1 MALQVHEACF
11 CSFGAELF
19 VQICIG
25 AGEGDVHGAAVAVL
39 HRIREEV
46 LTIQIVVQHLGLGFV
61 DLLHVGKTADVVFQ
75 ILEHQTGHID
85 APAGGRVVH
94 AVLAQQGGVVH
105 HGGHIV
111 GGMAQQVIADDGNGH
126 TGGGHILLYAEVD
139 AAILGHVHRLGE
151 DHGAHVCHQ
160 RHTLH
165 LRHLHELGA
174 EDGVVLADVDVAGI
188 LIIVDGVHVRDVG
201 EVFVLAG
208 SNDVHLAELG
218 GFLGG
223 KVREVAGDKVIC
235 LAGGHEIQRDH
246 GKLLGGTALKETDL
260 VVVGNVHY
268 PAQGG
273 LGVLDDGIEP
283 LAAVA
288 HLHHALTAVAVLEQL
303 CLCLLEHLLGQH
315 AGACAEVVNSC
326 HNELSL
332 SCIAQHR
339 VFLRCVLLIAVAV
352 VYRFCRGENKSIF
365 AQRYGAKA
373 PAQAQSTQMSLMER
387 QKQRQV

>member
-11 CSFGAELF
+11 CSFGAELL

-25 AGEGDVHGAAVAVL
+25 AGEGDIHGAAVAVL
-39 HRIREEV
+39 HRIREEA
-46 LTIQIVVQHLGLGFV
+46 LTVQIVVQHFGLGFV

-111 GGMAQQVIADDGNGH
+111 GSMAQQVVADDGNCH
-126 TGGGHILLYAEVD
+126 AGGSYILLHAEVD
-139 AAILGHVHRLGE
+139 AAVLGHIHGLGE
-151 DHGAHVCHQ
+151 DHGAHVGYQ

-174 EDGVVLADVDVAGI
+174 EDGVVLADVDIAGI

-201 EVFVLAG
+201 EVLVLAG

-235 LAGGHEIQRDH
+235 FAGGHEIQRDH

-288 HLHHALTAVAVLEQL
+288 HLHHALTAVAILEQL
-303 CLCLLEHLLGQH
+303 CLCLPEHLLGQH

-339 VFLRCVLLIAVAV
+339 GFLRCVLLIAVAV
-352 VYRFCRGENKSIF
+352 VYRFCRDENKSIF

-373 PAQAQSTQMSLMER
+373 PVRAQSTQMSLIEK
-387 QKQRQV
+387 QKQRQM